1 MTTYYSGYNM
11 PGVPRST
18 GYSGSYSSGS
28 TRTLPRQ
35 RTSSLNREN
44 SATRNFTQS
53 SKPPRPL
60 PNGPGPLDSNGR
72 KIDGTGLYK
81 IKTTSSSSLRS
92 PGPIKA
98 TNTYNSTYSTSYGT
112 AYGTGSL
119 SRPDSGLKQRR
130 STSISNINDRL
141 SDLKVTDTESRRSRN
156 RDESNG
162 FSSYRSSHDDYTP
175 RSSKSKLDNDKN
187 DDIFSTSR
195 TSSRNSKFLK
205 DNNSFDLND
214 DSYTPTISRKRDG
227 SLPPM
232 SRKDSSSLDSKS
244 SFTRQNSV
252 SPTSVNG
259 SISQHL
265 NGGKVGL
272 RNLGNTCFMNSVL
285 QCLSNT
291 KPLLEYFVKEDFIL
305 DKNTSIS
312 SMKGQLVTAYANLM
326 KSMWAER
333 SDSHVSPNAFKTQIQ
348 RFAPRFMGYAQQ
360 DAQEFLR
367 YLLEG
372 LHEDV
377 NKVTSKP
384 KPVTIQDDD
393 FSNDQ
398 DKAKEYWRVYLTY
411 DNSHIVEI
419 FVGQLKSEL
428 KFDCDHRSV
437 TFDPFWDLSVP
448 IPKVSLSMRSDVNII
463 QCITAFMK
471 AEVLD
476 GEERPTCSVC
486 KKRMRCTKSFS
497 IQRFPTILVLHLKR
511 FSQGRYSQK
520 VSTCID
526 FPLVL
531 DMSEYSAEKGG
542 KRVLYNLYGVS
553 NHSGGVHSGHYTA
566 NCKHPYNG
574 EWNVFS
580 DTRVSPTSASRAVS
594 SEAYL
599 LFYERVT
606 DPSRL

>member
-1 MTTYYSGYNM
+1 MTTYYSRHNM
-11 PGVPRST
+11 PGVPRQT
-18 GYSGSYSSGS
+18 GYTGSYGASTSRGS
-28 TRTLPRQ
+28 TRQ
-35 RTSSLNREN
+35 RASSLSREN
-44 SATRNFTQS
+44 SATRSYTPS

-60 PNGPGPLDSNGR
+60 PHGPGPLDSYGR
-72 KIDGTGLYK
+72 KIDGTNYK
-81 IKTTSSSSLRS
+81 IKTTSTSGLLSNGPLKATNNYASTYTSSYSSSYGTGISSGTSSRPSSSL
-92 PGPIKA
+92 K
-98 TNTYNSTYSTSYGT
+98 N
-112 AYGTGSL
+112 
-119 SRPDSGLKQRR
+119 RR
-130 STSISNINDRL
+130 STSISNISDTL
-141 SDLKVTDTESRRSRN
+141 SDVRLTDSDSRRIRN
-156 RDESNG
+156 REESNG
-162 FSSYRSSHDDYTP
+162 LSSYRSSQDEYTP
-175 RSSKSKLDNDKN
+175 RGSKTKLDND
-187 DDIFSTSR
+187 DIFNSSR
-195 TSSRNSKFLK
+195 TSSRNSRLLK
-205 DNNSFDLND
+205 DNNSLDE
-214 DSYTPTISRKRDG
+214 SYTPSMSRKGDA

-232 SRKDSSSLDSKS
+232 SRRDSSPLDSRPS
-244 SFTRQNSV
+244 LTGQNSI
-252 SPTSVNG
+252 SPINANG
-259 SISQHL
+259 SLSQHV

-291 KPLLEYFVKEDFIL
+291 KPLVEYFLRDDFTF
-305 DKNTSIS
+305 DKNTTTS

-326 KSMWAER
+326 KSMWNER
-333 SDSHVSPNAFKTQIQ
+333 SDSQVSPNSFKTQIQ

-384 KPVTIQDDD
+384 KHVTIQDED

-428 KFDCDHRSV
+428 RFDCDHRSV

-448 IPKVSLSMRSDVNII
+448 IPKTRSDVSII
-463 QCITAFMK
+463 QCLTAFMK

-476 GEERPTCSVC
+476 GDERPTCSKC

-520 VSTCID
+520 VSTCVD
-526 FPLVL
+526 FPEVL
-531 DMSEYSAEKGG
+531 DMTEYSSEKGG
-542 KRVLYNLYGVS
+542 KRVLYSLYGVS

-566 NCKHPYNG
+566 NGKHPYSG
-574 EWNVFS
+574 EWHVFN

-594 SEAYL
+594 AEAYL

>member
-1 MTTYYSGYNM
+1 MTTYYSRHNM
-11 PGVPRST
+11 PGVPRPT
-18 GYSGSYSSGS
+18 GYTGSYSSGTS
-28 TRTLPRQ
+28 RTLPRQ
-35 RTSSLNREN
+35 RASSLSREN
-44 SATRNFTQS
+44 SASRLYSTSTS
-53 SKPPRPL
+53 SKPRPL
-60 PNGPGPLDSNGR
+60 PNGPGPLDSYGR
-72 KIDGTGLYK
+72 KLDGTSSYK
-81 IKTTSSSSLRS
+81 IKSTSSTLR
-92 PGPIKA
+92 PTGPIKA
-98 TNTYNSTYSTSYGT
+98 TSVYSSTYSSSYGPYST
-112 AYGTGSL
+112 GTSSGST
-119 SRPDSGLKQRR
+119 SRPDSGIKQRR
-130 STSISNINDRL
+130 STSISNISDTL
-141 SDLKVTDTESRRSRN
+141 SDVRLDSESRRSRN
-156 RDESNG
+156 REEANG
-162 FSSYRSSHDDYTP
+162 LSSYRSEYTP
-175 RSSKSKLDNDKN
+175 RSSKTKLDNDKN
-187 DDIFSTSR
+187 DDIFNASR

-205 DNNSFDLND
+205 DNSIDLND
-214 DSYTPTISRKRDG
+214 DSYTPSVSRKRDA
-227 SLPPM
+227 SLPPL
-232 SRKDSSSLDSKS
+232 SRRDSSPLDSKP
-244 SFTRQNSV
+244 SFTRQSSV
-252 SPTSVNG
+252 SPPNVNG
-259 SISQHL
+259 SMSQHM

-291 KPLLEYFVKEDFIL
+291 KPLLEYFLKEDYIL
-305 DKNTSIS
+305 DKNSSTS

-384 KPVTIQDDD
+384 KPVTIDDED

-448 IPKVSLSMRSDVNII
+448 IPKVSLAMRSDASII

-476 GEERPTCSVC
+476 GDERPTCSKC

-526 FPLVL
+526 FPQVL
-531 DMSEYSAEKGG
+531 DMTEYSSEKGG

-566 NCKHPYNG
+566 TSKHPYSG
-574 EWNVFS
+574 EWHVFN

-599 LFYERVT
+599 LFYERT
-606 DPSRL
+606 FDTSRL

>member
-1 MTTYYSGYNM
+1 MTTYYSRHNM
-11 PGVPRST
+11 PGVPRQT
-18 GYSGSYSSGS
+18 GYTGSYGTSS
-28 TRTLPRQ
+28 TRVSTRQ
-35 RTSSLNREN
+35 RASSLSREN
-44 SATRNFTQS
+44 SATRSYTPS

-60 PNGPGPLDSNGR
+60 PHGPGPLDSYGR
-72 KIDGTGLYK
+72 KIDGTNYK
-81 IKTTSSSSLRS
+81 IKTTSTSGLHSN
-92 PGPIKA
+92 GPLKA
-98 TNTYNSTYSTSYGT
+98 TNNYASTYTSSYSPSYGT
-112 AYGTGSL
+112 GLGSGTS
-119 SRPDSGLKQRR
+119 SRPSSGLKNRR
-130 STSISNINDRL
+130 STSISNISDTL
-141 SDLKVTDTESRRSRN
+141 SDVRLTDSDSRRIRSRE
-156 RDESNG
+156 ESNG
-162 FSSYRSSHDDYTP
+162 LSSYRSSHDEYTP
-175 RSSKSKLDNDKN
+175 RGSKAKLDND
-187 DDIFSTSR
+187 DIFNSSR
-195 TSSRNSKFLK
+195 TSSRNSRLLK
-205 DNNSFDLND
+205 DNSSFDE
-214 DSYTPTISRKRDG
+214 SYTPSISRKRDA

-232 SRKDSSSLDSKS
+232 SRKDSSPLDSRPS
-244 SFTRQNSV
+244 LTGQNSI
-252 SPTSVNG
+252 SPVNANG
-259 SISQHL
+259 SLSHHM

-291 KPLLEYFVKEDFIL
+291 KPLLEYFLRDDFTF
-305 DKNTSIS
+305 DKNTTTS

-326 KSMWAER
+326 KSMWNER
-333 SDSHVSPNAFKTQIQ
+333 SDSQVSPNSFKTQIQ

-384 KPVTIQDDD
+384 KPVTIQDED

-428 KFDCDHRSV
+428 RFDCDHRSV

-448 IPKVSLSMRSDVNII
+448 IPKMRNDVSII
-463 QCITAFMK
+463 QCLTAFMK

-476 GEERPTCSVC
+476 GDERPTCSQC
-486 KKRMRCTKSFS
+486 RKRMRCTKMFS

-520 VSTCID
+520 VSTCVD
-526 FPLVL
+526 FPQVL
-531 DMSEYSAEKGG
+531 DMTEYSSEKGG

-566 NCKHPYNG
+566 NCKHPYSG
-574 EWNVFS
+574 EWNVFN

-599 LFYERVT
+599 LFYERVM